1 MRRTCASCGGN
12 LSYKMAYSQLAMAF
26 ERSEKDI
33 AFERSEKDIVQRPV
47 FRTPRKNVGF

>member
-12 LSYKMAYSQLAMAF
+12 LSYKMAYSQLA
-26 ERSEKDI
+26 I

-47 FRTPRKNVGF
+47 IRIKEKG